1 MTPSADLAGHSAVVT
16 GANSGVGRSAAEL
29 LLAAGA
35 AVTLVCRDRG
45 RGERALAEFSRA
57 FPAAAVSLELADM
70 AAPNAVRELA
80 GRLLERLDRID
91 ILINN
96 AGVWRNRLETTADGF
111 ELTFATNHLGH
122 FLLTHLLLER
132 LRGGAQI
139 VNVSSEAHRYG
150 DLRRAP
156 LEEIARGRAWRGG
169 IQAYSD
175 SKLANALF
183 TVESVRRWGA
193 YGLTANALNPGVLAT
208 RIWNQ
213 NRGPLARSLQAAK
226 VFLRRPEVGG
236 AAVLGLVQRPPQ
248 ERVTGRYFQVGAE
261 ATPQPQVTD
270 RELARSL
277 WERSAEWTGLP

>member
-1 MTPSADLAGHSAVVT
+1 M
-16 GANSGVGRSAAEL
+16 GRSAAEL

-45 RGERALAEFSRA
+45 RGERALAELSRA

-132 LRGGAQI
+132 LRDGGSDRERQLRGAPQRR
-139 VNVSSEAHRYG
+139 SAPRAAGG
-150 DLRRAP
+150 DCPR
-156 LEEIARGRAWRGG
+156 
-169 IQAYSD
+169 
-175 SKLANALF
+175 
-183 TVESVRRWGA
+183 
-193 YGLTANALNPGVLAT
+193 PGVAGRNTGLQ
-208 RIWNQ
+208 R
-213 NRGPLARSLQAAK
+213 LQAGQRA
-226 VFLRRPEVGG
+226 VYGGVGHG
-236 AAVLGLVQRPPQ
+236 AGVRTA
-248 ERVTGRYFQVGAE
+248 
-261 ATPQPQVTD
+261 
-270 RELARSL
+270 
-277 WERSAEWTGLP
+277 